1 MKSFR
6 ALALAATTAL
16 ALITALGTSGSAF
29 AQTREKC
36 VIANSHYT
44 GWEPIWLAKDLG
56 LLKKWGAK
64 FNVDLDV
71 TDPMDYGE
79 SITQFT
85 AKSFCG
91 LAVTNMDALTGPAA
105 GGVDTTFVVVG
116 DYSNDN
122 DGLLWK
128 AKKTAALKD
137 LSGKSVVLVE
147 NTVSHY
153 LLWRASQIAGFPF
166 EKVKVQNAA
175 SETDVKNAF
184 ANEGSII
191 VTWNPILMTARQEKG
206 AQMLFGSSKIP
217 GEIIDGIVVQTG
229 ASDNVKKAIAGAW
242 YEVMGIIAKKGT
254 PEYKKAV
261 QTMAKGVE
269 QTEAEFEMQ
278 LKTTAL
284 FTKAAD
290 AVAFAK
296 DAKLKATMDS
306 VRTFAAQLKLLGKG
320 ASKDAVG
327 IQFPDGSVAGDQKNV
342 KLRFDVKYM
351 QMAADGRL

>member
-6 ALALAATTAL
+6 ALALAATIAF

-29 AQTREKC
+29 AQAREKC

-64 FNVDLDV
+64 YNVDLDV

-91 LAVTNMDALTGPAA
+91 LAVTNMDALTGPSA

-116 DYSNDN
+116 DYSNGN
-122 DGLLWK
+122 DGALWK
-128 AKKTAALKD
+128 AAKAPSLKD
-137 LSGKSVVLVE
+137 LPGKKVVLVE

-153 LLWRASQIAGFPF
+153 LLWRASQVAGFPF
-166 EKVKVQNAA
+166 EKVKLQNAA

-184 ANEGSII
+184 GKDGSII

-206 AQMLFGSSKIP
+206 AHLLFDSSKIP

-242 YEVMGIIAKKGT
+242 YEVMGIIAKNGT
-254 PEYKKAV
+254 PEYKKAI
-261 QTMAKGVE
+261 QMMAKGVE

-320 ASKDAVG
+320 ASKDTVG
-327 IQFPDGSVAGDQKNV
+327 IQFPDGSIAGDQKNV

-351 QMAADGRL
+351 QMAADRKL

>member
-1 MKSFR
+1 MKFFR
-6 ALALAATTAL
+6 SAASMVAIALALCVM
-16 ALITALGTSGSAF
+16 GNGSAF
-29 AQTREKC
+29 AQAREKC
-36 VIANSHYT
+36 TIANSHYT
-44 GWEPIWLAKDLG
+44 GWEMIWLARDLG
-56 LLKKWGAK
+56 ILKKHGDRNK
-64 FNVDLDV
+64 VDLTV

-116 DYSNDN
+116 DYSNGN

-128 AKKTAALKD
+128 AAKAPSLKD
-137 LSGKSVVLVE
+137 LSGKKVVLVG

-153 LLWRASQIAGFPF
+153 ALWRVSQIAGFPF
-166 EKVKVQNAA
+166 QKVKVQNAA

-184 ANEGSII
+184 GKTGSII
-191 VTWNPILMTARQEKG
+191 VTWNPILMTARQEKN
-206 AQMLFGSSKIP
+206 AHMLFDSSKIP
-217 GEIIDGIVVQTG
+217 GEIIDGIVVQSG

-242 YEVMGIIAKKGT
+242 YEVMGIMAKKGT

-261 QTMAKGVE
+261 QMMAKGVE
-269 QTEAEFEMQ
+269 QTEAEFETQ

-290 AVAFAK
+290 AVTFTK
-296 DAKLKATMDS
+296 DAKLKATMDK
-306 VRTFAAQLKLLGKG
+306 VRTFAAELELLGKG
-320 ASKDAVG
+320 AGKDAIG
-327 IQFPDGSVAGDQKNV
+327 IQFPDGSIAGDPKNV

-351 QMAADGRL
+351 QMAADGKL